1 MEDEWLVAAFE
12 RVELSGG
19 QFSHVEHVRVAWWY
33 LSRCPFAEA
42 RQRFSDALRRFATAQ
57 GKAERYH
64 ETITVAYLLLIAERL
79 QRTPDLTW
87 LDFAA
92 CHADLL
98 VRQPPVLA
106 QYYSDETLKSRRAR
120 DEFVLPDRQPLPF
133 LVEGVAGVIKAERNG
148 FGGGA

>member
-1 MEDEWLVAAFE
+1 MEDEQLVAAFE
-12 RVELSGG
+12 RAELSGDA
-19 QFSHVEHVRVAWWY
+19 FSHLEHVRVAWWY
-33 LSRCPFAEA
+33 LSQRPFAEA
-42 RQRFSDALRRFATAQ
+42 RQRFSDALRRFAAAK

-87 LDFAA
+87 PDFAA

-98 VRQPPVLA
+98 ARQPPVLA
-106 QYYSDETLKSRRAR
+106 QYYSDETLNSRRAQV
-120 DEFVLPDRQPLPF
+120 EFVLPDRRPVPV
-133 LVEGVAGVIKAERNG
+133 LVEAIAGVIETERNR